1 MKILVIVLLTLF
13 ILSLIVIAYSKYDYQ
28 NYIKKYANKYTVDK
42 INNIIE
48 KNKKLLEKESEYD
61 RTNIDLILDD
71 IELWEQVRNYKL
83 SNQMS

>member
-61 RTNIDLILDD
+61 RTYIDIILDN
-71 IELWEQVRNYKL
+71 IELWKQIRKYKL
-83 SNQMS
+83 YKEI

>member
-1 MKILVIVLLTLF
+1 MGILVIVLSILV
-13 ILSLIVIAYSKYDYQ
+13 ILSVICTAYDKYGYQ

-42 INNIIE
+42 INNIID
-48 KNKKLLEKESEYD
+48 KNKKLLEKESKYD